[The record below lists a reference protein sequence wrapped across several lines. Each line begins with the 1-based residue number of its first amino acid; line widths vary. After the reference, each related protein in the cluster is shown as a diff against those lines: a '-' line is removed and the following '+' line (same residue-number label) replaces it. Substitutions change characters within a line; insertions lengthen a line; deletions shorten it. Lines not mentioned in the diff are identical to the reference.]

1 MSEERACVICLES
14 DPPPIQSGCACR
26 SDAGLA
32 HVACRVR
39 VAESTNDGVNIQW
52 ARCSTC
58 KQSFTGPM
66 LLGLS
71 SAFSSS
77 APRSGYAEALEVEVH
92 LANGDYQAAEKTARN
107 LHDMLRRELGDEDE
121 ATLAS
126 ASGVG
131 VVIAK
136 RGKHADAAQIQR
148 EVLDALKRAGIES
161 ETTITAM
168 GGLANALS
176 EQGSHGAAR
185 RLRNDAIAIS
195 GRILGAEHVTTLTL
209 RRSCAWQLSL
219 RGDHVDAVDE
229 TRKVL
234 AVHKRVLGEEHPITL
249 TTKSQ
254 LASCLFSYRR
264 CGEAT
269 QLEREV
275 LAVYQRADPTGT
287 DATSCARRVD
297 MMIDIASHHKSMRG
311 GAEARADGGGGARAR
326 ARARLRAE
334 KRGAP

>member
-1 MSEERACVICLES
+1 MSEAGEEGVCVICLES
-14 DPPPIQSGCACR
+14 DPRPIQSGCACR

-39 VAESTNDGVNIQW
+39 VAESTNGGINIHW

-58 KQSFTGPM
+58 KQSFTGSM
-66 LLGLS
+66 LSGLS
-71 SAFSSS
+71 VALSAS

-92 LANGDYQAAEKTARN
+92 LANCDYQAAEKTARK
-107 LHDMLRRELGDEDE
+107 LHDMLRKEFGDEDE
-121 ATLAS
+121 ITLAS
-126 ASGVG
+126 ASAVG
-131 VVIAK
+131 VVLSKI
-136 RGKHADAAQIQR
+136 GKHADAAQIQR
-148 EVLDALKRAGIES
+148 AVLDALKRAGIES

-168 GGLANALS
+168 GDLANALS
-176 EQGSHGAAR
+176 EQGSHSAAR

-195 GRILGAEHVTTLTL
+195 TRTLGAEHVTTLTL

-219 RGDHVDAVDE
+219 RGDHIDAADE

-234 AVHKRVLGEEHPITL
+234 AVHKRLLGEEHPLTM

-264 CGEAT
+264 CSEAI

-275 LAVYQRADPTGT
+275 LAVYQRADPTGA
-287 DATSCARRVD
+287 DAASCARRVD
-297 MMIDIASHHKSMRG
+297 MMLDIARKSRRAPRG
-311 GAEARADGGGGARAR
+311 GVSLGVH
-326 ARARLRAE
+326 
-334 KRGAP
+334 KF